1 MNVRFGYRDVVYPGD
16 NLGTLRRKPGSLDDM
31 DDLHARKA
39 EDGYLLLRRLVN
51 RAKVQRVHPKYW

>member
-1 MNVRFGYRDVVYPGD
+1 
-16 NLGTLRRKPGSLDDM
+16 M

-51 RAKVQRVHPKYW
+51 RAKVQRVHPKFWRTCPSGRGCLARSQFWFPCLLKNCSRR

>member
-1 MNVRFGYRDVVYPGD
+1 
-16 NLGTLRRKPGSLDDM
+16 M

-39 EDGYLLLRRLVN
+39 EDGYLFLRRLVN

>member
-1 MNVRFGYRDVVYPGD
+1 
-16 NLGTLRRKPGSLDDM
+16 M

-51 RAKVQRVHPKYW
+51 RAKVQRVHPKYWGT